1 MVEIVR
7 FLDFDDINV
16 VEDVCK
22 TYEEFVNWNKGYFLY
37 EIFDPKVPL
46 DAIYIAHN
54 LWDKGE
60 ICTAEQFLE
69 DLDDVLNQY
78 LQLYPDQ
85 EDEQWEDVMRYFGK
99 FQ

>member
-16 VEDVCK
+16 MKDVCLSYK
-22 TYEEFVNWNKGYFLY
+22 NFVDWNKGYFDY
-37 EIFDPKVPL
+37 EIFETKIPL
-46 DAIYIAHN
+46 DYIYIAHN

-60 ICTAEQFLE
+60 LSTAEEFLN
-69 DLDDVLNQY
+69 DLDEILNNY
-78 LQLYPDQ
+78 LQLYSDN
-85 EDEQWEDVMRYFGK
+85 EDELWEDVMRFFGK